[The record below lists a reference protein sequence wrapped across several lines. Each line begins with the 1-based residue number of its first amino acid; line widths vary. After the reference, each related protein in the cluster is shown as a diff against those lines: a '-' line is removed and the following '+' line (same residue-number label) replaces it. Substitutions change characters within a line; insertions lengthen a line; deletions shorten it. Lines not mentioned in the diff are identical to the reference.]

1 MSDSTMA
8 NKYNLVSTS
17 PKLDVL
23 LELVGQ
29 IMDAGETVA
38 IFTKYERMQRILK
51 KTIEDKFNT
60 NVAIVNGSM
69 SAEERYEQAYTLFQD
84 SDDYRVLVLT
94 SAGTTGISLSKCKNL
109 IEYDLAD
116 SYADM
121 IQRHGRVKRSNSVS
135 KVSNIYQLI
144 VEGSWDEVQLRII
157 NKKEKYDADI
167 IKSLKE

>member
-1 MSDSTMA
+1 M
-8 NKYNLVSTS
+8 
-17 PKLDVL
+17 
-23 LELVGQ
+23 
-29 IMDAGETVA
+29 
-38 IFTKYERMQRILK
+38 
-51 KTIEDKFNT
+51 
-60 NVAIVNGSM
+60 
-69 SAEERYEQAYTLFQD
+69 
-84 SDDYRVLVLT
+84 
-94 SAGTTGISLSKCKNL
+94 ISLSKCKNL

-144 VEGSWDEVQLRII
+144 VEESWDEVQLRII